1 MSIKRLYCTVT
12 MVPLGPTLLLIEWRK
27 KSEIRLTRNMADR
40 SAENHRVGNISI
52 SAWHLEDR
60 AEQRMSL
67 SQIPESVGGRVRADG
82 RGPL

>member
-1 MSIKRLYCTVT
+1 M
-12 MVPLGPTLLLIEWRK
+12 
-27 KSEIRLTRNMADR
+27 RLTRNMADR

-67 SQIPESVGGRVRADG
+67 SHIPESVGGRVRADG
-82 RGPL
+82 GGGPPWRPGRVNVDVMFPVCEDDAAC